1 MQVGRTALM
10 IAAREGDKEIF
21 DLQLEYDADVVQVDW
36 RGRAVIHLA
45 AWKNQK
51 TIVDHLLCC
60 WGVDVDMV
68 DLDGFTPL
76 CWAVMAGH
84 VDCVDVLLVHGADP
98 NHKSKKDVS
107 PIDIA
112 KAKGYT
118 VIASM
123 MMEALRSPSRQYAT
137 SVISKL
143 KEKVF
148 SGT

>member
-1 MQVGRTALM
+1 
-10 IAAREGDKEIF
+10 
-21 DLQLEYDADVVQVDW
+21 
-36 RGRAVIHLA
+36 VIHLA

-123 MMEALRSPSRQYAT
+123 MMEALRCCPSVVCVQDVRKTDYHQLNMYSFCAN
-137 SVISKL
+137 V
-143 KEKVF
+143 VHCV
-148 SGT
+148 